1 MQVGS
6 VFIWKNFPFR
16 EEGKEKDRYF
26 VYFGESHYPDN
37 PVKVFFITTTS
48 RIYHY
53 EEEGARKNHN
63 YYRFKAGSFGFI
75 KDSVLDVDSYYNI
88 EKKDFEDYKEDLE
101 EKGKL
106 PEIILKNIYNLILKS
121 KNISMK
127 VKQDIHY
134 NYNLEG
140 ITGLKKPKRK

>member
-53 EEEGARKNHN
+53 EEEGARKSHN

>member
-1 MQVGS
+1 MQLGS
-6 VFIWKNFPFR
+6 VFIWKKFPFR

-75 KDSVLDVDSYYNI
+75 KDSVLDIDSYYNI

>member
-1 MQVGS
+1 MQLGS
-6 VFIWKNFPFR
+6 VFTWNSFPFR
-16 EEGKEKDRYF
+16 EEGKEKNRYF
-26 VYFGESHYPDN
+26 VYFGESHYPDT
-37 PVKVFFITTTS
+37 PVKVFLITTTS

-63 YYRFKAGSFGFI
+63 YYRFEAGSFGFVKESI
-75 KDSVLDVDSYYNI
+75 LDLDSYYDI
-88 EKKDFEDYKEDLE
+88 DKKDFEECKEDIT

-106 PEIILKNIYNLILKS
+106 SEDILRNIYYLILQS

-127 VKQDIHY
+127 VKQDIHD
-134 NYNLEG
+134 NYNREG

>member
-1 MQVGS
+1 MQLGS
-6 VFIWKNFPFR
+6 VFIWNSFPFR
-16 EEGKEKDRYF
+16 REGKEKSRYF
-26 VYFGESHYPDN
+26 VYFGKSHYPDN
-37 PVKVFFITTTS
+37 PIKVFLITTTS

-53 EEEGARKNHN
+53 EEEGAGKSHN
-63 YYRFKAGSFGFI
+63 YYRFEAGSFGLVEESI
-75 KDSVLDVDSYYNI
+75 LDVDFYYDI
-88 EKKDFEDYKEDLE
+88 DKKVFEDYKEDLE

-106 PEIILKNIYNLILKS
+106 HETILKNIYYLILQS

-140 ITGLKKPKRK
+140 LAGLKKPKRK

>member
-1 MQVGS
+1 MQLGS
-6 VFIWKNFPFR
+6 VFIWNSFPFR
-16 EEGKEKDRYF
+16 EEGKEKNRYF

-37 PVKVFFITTTS
+37 PIKVFLITTTS
-48 RIYHY
+48 RSYY
-53 EEEGARKNHN
+53 YKEGGARKSHN
-63 YYRFKAGSFGFI
+63 YYGFKAGSFGFI
-75 KDSVLDVDSYYNI
+75 EDSILDLDSYYDI
-88 EKKDFEDYKEDLE
+88 DKKVFEGYKEDLE

-106 PEIILKNIYNLILKS
+106 PETILKNIYNLILKS

>member
-1 MQVGS
+1 MQLGS
-6 VFIWKNFPFR
+6 VFTWNSFPFR
-16 EEGKEKDRYF
+16 EEGKEKNRYF

-37 PVKVFFITTTS
+37 PVKVFLITTTS

-53 EEEGARKNHN
+53 EEEGARKSHN
-63 YYRFKAGSFGFI
+63 CCRFSAGSFGFVKEGI
-75 KDSVLDVDSYYNI
+75 LDLDSYYDI
-88 EKKDFEDYKEDLE
+88 DKKDFEKCKEDIT

-106 PEIILKNIYNLILKS
+106 PEDILRNIYYLILQS

-127 VKQDIHY
+127 VKQDIHD
-134 NYNLEG
+134 NYNREG

>member
-1 MQVGS
+1 MQLGS
-6 VFIWKNFPFR
+6 VFIWKDFPFR
-16 EEGKEKDRYF
+16 KEGKEKDRYF

-37 PVKVFFITTTS
+37 PVKVFLITTTS

-53 EEEGARKNHN
+53 EEEGARKSHN
-63 YYRFKAGSFGFI
+63 CCRFSAGSFGFI
-75 KDSVLDVDSYYNI
+75 KDSILDLDSYYDI
-88 EKKDFEDYKEDLE
+88 DKKDFEECKEDIT

-106 PEIILKNIYNLILKS
+106 PEDILINIYYLILQS

-127 VKQDIHY
+127 VKKDIHY

-140 ITGLKKPKRK
+140 ITGLKNPKRK

>member
-1 MQVGS
+1 MQLGS
-6 VFIWKNFPFR
+6 VFIWNSFPFR
-16 EEGKEKDRYF
+16 KEGKEKKRYF
-26 VYFGESHYPDN
+26 VYFGESRYPDN
-37 PVKVFFITTTS
+37 PVKVFLITTTS

-53 EEEGARKNHN
+53 EEEGARKSHN

-75 KDSVLDVDSYYNI
+75 EDSVLDIDSYYNI

-106 PEIILKNIYNLILKS
+106 PETILKNIYNLILKS

-134 NYNLEG
+134 NYNLEC

>member
-1 MQVGS
+1 MQLGS
-6 VFIWKNFPFR
+6 VFTWNSFPFR
-16 EEGKEKDRYF
+16 EESKEKNRYF
-26 VYFGESHYPDN
+26 VYFGESHYPDS
-37 PVKVFFITTTS
+37 PVKVFLITTTS

-63 YYRFKAGSFGFI
+63 YYRFEAGSFGFVKESI
-75 KDSVLDVDSYYNI
+75 LDLDSYYDI
-88 EKKDFEDYKEDLE
+88 DKKDFEECKEDIT

-106 PEIILKNIYNLILKS
+106 PEDILRNIYYLILQS

-127 VKQDIHY
+127 VKQDIHD
-134 NYNLEG
+134 NYNREG

>member
-1 MQVGS
+1 MQLGS
-6 VFIWKNFPFR
+6 VFTWNSFPFR
-16 EEGKEKDRYF
+16 EEGKEKNRYF

-37 PVKVFFITTTS
+37 PVKIFLITTTS

-63 YYRFKAGSFGFI
+63 YYRFEAGSFGFVKESI
-75 KDSVLDVDSYYNI
+75 LDLDSYYDI
-88 EKKDFEDYKEDLE
+88 DKKDFEECKEDIT

-106 PEIILKNIYNLILKS
+106 PEDILGNIYYLILQS

-127 VKQDIHY
+127 VKQDIHD
-134 NYNLEG
+134 NYNREG

>member
-1 MQVGS
+1 MQLGS
-6 VFIWKNFPFR
+6 VFIWENFPFR

-75 KDSVLDVDSYYNI
+75 KDSVLDIDSYYNI

-101 EKGKL
+101 KKGKL

>member
-1 MQVGS
+1 MQLGS

-63 YYRFKAGSFGFI
+63 YYRFIAGSFGFVE
-75 KDSVLDVDSYYNI
+75 DSILDVDSPYNI

-106 PEIILKNIYNLILKS
+106 PETILKNIYNLILKS

>member
-1 MQVGS
+1 MQLGS
-6 VFIWKNFPFR
+6 VFTWNSFPFR
-16 EEGKEKDRYF
+16 EEGKEKNRYF

-37 PVKVFFITTTS
+37 PVKIFLITTTS

-63 YYRFKAGSFGFI
+63 YYRFEAGSFGFVKESI
-75 KDSVLDVDSYYNI
+75 LDLDSYYDI
-88 EKKDFEDYKEDLE
+88 DKKDFEECKEDIT

-106 PEIILKNIYNLILKS
+106 PEDILRNIYYLILQS

-127 VKQDIHY
+127 VKQDVHD
-134 NYNLEG
+134 NYNREG